1 MTVREGDKG
10 KAVVKKDKGKGKEV
24 RINAVASSSKDPR
37 TQDRPTTINI
47 DDEIIAAIEGGFAN
61 KDVAPVVDNADN
73 FGIEKD
79 GEEDG
84 EGDCEDSTSSR
95 Y

>member
-1 MTVREGDKG
+1 MWLGSLTVREG
-10 KAVVKKDKGKGKEV
+10 DKGKGKEV

-84 EGDCEDSTSSR
+84 EGDGTEGPV
-95 Y
+95 YNGW